1 MAPNL
6 PRSPTTTPI
15 SSLVPDDDMWQDRNL
30 AGRLR
35 ARVSAI
41 VLEIRFDDAGRVARI
56 YEL

>member
-1 MAPNL
+1 MAPYL
-6 PRSPTTTPI
+6 PRSATTTPI